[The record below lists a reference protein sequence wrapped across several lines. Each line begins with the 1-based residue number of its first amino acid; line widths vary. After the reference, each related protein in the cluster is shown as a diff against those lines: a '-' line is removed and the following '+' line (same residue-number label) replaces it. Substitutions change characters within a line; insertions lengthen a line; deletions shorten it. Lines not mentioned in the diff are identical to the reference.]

1 METWEVLWCNLLIT
15 VYISLWRK
23 VSKTNHVWN
32 LFMLLYEREQFLIV
46 LLYLH
51 VTFSIR
57 SSSDIFNTVSCYKY
71 FGNWLIAL
79 STCVEACFVEE
90 SVDSLPVFNLGFCS
104 VTFVFWSV
112 ESLEE
117 EEDFLECLLLLMN
130 PWLYLD
136 LLRFNLWQEIF
147 V

>member
-15 VYISLWRK
+15 VYISLWSK
-23 VSKTNHVWN
+23 VSETNHVWN

-57 SSSDIFNTVSCYKY
+57 SSSDLFNTVSCYKC

-79 STCVEACFVEE
+79 STCVKACFVEE

-104 VTFVFWSV
+104 VTFDFWSV

-117 EEDFLECLLLLMN
+117 EGDFFEVSFTFNEPLTV
-130 PWLYLD
+130 PW
-136 LLRFNLWQEIF
+136 FISF
-147 V
+147 